1 APGWRAYDLATYRWI
16 WTWQTPAAAEAR
28 WAEFMAGYR
37 ERRSPRALDLTAVP
51 LFVALR
57 ELWVVGAQVSGMGAR
72 WGRWWVSD
80 GYFDKRLQF
89 LRDWEERH
97 PEENTGR

>member
-1 APGWRAYDLATYRWI
+1 
-16 WTWQTPAAAEAR
+16 
-28 WAEFMAGYR
+28 
-37 ERRSPRALDLTAVP
+37 VP

-57 ELWVVGAQVSGMGAR
+57 ELRVVGAQVSGMSAR

-80 GYFDKRLQF
+80 GYFDKRLRF

-97 PEENTGR
+97 PREYAGR